1 MIYALYA
8 LLLGSLLYLL
18 SPWLRA
24 LLPRSGPPQD
34 TGGFG
39 GRLGRHVAKLMRAL
53 YPSEET
59 GRIERRKNAFLML
72 LFLIAALS
80 FYLPYS
86 QGFGPGAALLIAV
99 FFAGL
104 PYALLRARLLS
115 ARIEGSYEGQIIL
128 AEILNEYKIGYFNM
142 SRAIDQSIKR
152 LEAAP
157 IGRGHLFRLSLSLR
171 TVKSDEEI
179 RQALDGFIYA
189 VNTEWAKML
198 AENIYYAA
206 AEGMTVTAGLED
218 LLAECGHTKKAI
230 ERQKRL
236 NNESDAMVKVL
247 TPLMYFILIGT
258 LPYYFEIPLA
268 EVVSTQLF
276 TPMGLLLLLLII
288 ALWLLGIVLVRLLNR
303 PKFDV

>member
-1 MIYALYA
+1 MISALYA
-8 LLLGSLLYLL
+8 IILGSLAYLL

-24 LLPRSGPPQD
+24 LLPERRRRLRE
-34 TGGFG
+34 GGFG
-39 GRLGRHVAKLMRAL
+39 GRAGGHIAKLMRAL
-53 YPSEET
+53 RPSEDES
-59 GRIERRKNAFLML
+59 RIRRRKNTFLL
-72 LFLIAALS
+72 LISLIAALG

-86 QGFGPGAALLIAV
+86 QGFGPGAALLIAI
-99 FFAGL
+99 FFASL

-128 AEILNEYKIGYFNM
+128 AEILNEYKINYFNM

-171 TVKSDEEI
+171 VVKSEAEI

-189 VNTEWAKML
+189 AGTEWARML

-236 NNESDAMVKVL
+236 NNESDVMVKVL

-258 LPYYFEIPLA
+258 LPYYFKIPLA

-288 ALWLLGIVLVRLLNR
+288 ALWLLGIVLVRLISR